1 MPFVEVKNGKILYS
15 KFGSG
20 AKTLVILPG
29 LSLKSLDTYA
39 EAVES
44 AFSLFCNDYTVYVF
58 DRLSE
63 PDSDYTVYAMADDTA
78 QAMRFLGLFDC
89 CIFGASQGGMIAQY
103 IAVKYPELVSK
114 LALGSSCCRMNELF
128 ENTVRQWGS
137 LASKRDS
144 HALNH
149 DFVYRVYSKKTL
161 EKLGEYLVAQA
172 PHCTDSELQ
181 RFERL
186 DMASIGFDLYNEIK
200 NIKCPTLVLG
210 AGQDRVIGIDG
221 SYEIAEQTGA
231 ELFVYDDYGHAVY
244 DEATDYRQRLKSF
257 FDK

>member
-63 PDSDYTVYAMADDTA
+63 PGSDYTVYAMADDTA
-78 QAMRFLGLFDC
+78 EAMRFLGLSDC
-89 CIFGASQGGMIAQY
+89 CIFGASQGGMIAQC

-128 ENTVRQWGS
+128 ENTVRQWGN

-149 DFVYRVYSKKTL
+149 DFVYRVYSEKTL
-161 EKLGEYLVAQA
+161 EKFGEYLVAQA

-181 RFERL
+181 RF
-186 DMASIGFDLYNEIK
+186 
-200 NIKCPTLVLG
+200 
-210 AGQDRVIGIDG
+210 
-221 SYEIAEQTGA
+221 
-231 ELFVYDDYGHAVY
+231 
-244 DEATDYRQRLKSF
+244 
-257 FDK
+257 

>member
-39 EAVES
+39 KSVES

-78 QAMRFLGLFDC
+78 QAMRFLGLSDC
-89 CIFGASQGGMIAQY
+89 CIFGASQGGMIAQC

-128 ENTVRQWGS
+128 ENT
-137 LASKRDS
+137 
-144 HALNH
+144 
-149 DFVYRVYSKKTL
+149 
-161 EKLGEYLVAQA
+161 
-172 PHCTDSELQ
+172 
-181 RFERL
+181 
-186 DMASIGFDLYNEIK
+186 
-200 NIKCPTLVLG
+200 
-210 AGQDRVIGIDG
+210 DR
-221 SYEIAEQTGA
+221 
-231 ELFVYDDYGHAVY
+231 
-244 DEATDYRQRLKSF
+244 KSVV
-257 FDK
+257 